1 MSQAAVVVD
10 PRMRSRRIAVLR
22 AQGRRRLHILATLA
36 AAALATAAAFGIS
49 RTPLMDV
56 DRIAIAGAGAGSDR
70 SAEILQSAGLS
81 TKMPM
86 ISVDLE
92 AAERSVASLPW
103 VRSARVRR
111 DWPGTVRIA
120 VEPRVPVAAVP
131 ASGGRTALI
140 DSHGYAIGWAP
151 DAAEPADVARVSV
164 PFAGRLGDIHT
175 TADGP
180 LAVVAAMPDDLRA
193 WVRTVTLDPENEHL
207 GLQLSGGATV
217 ILGEPDLLE
226 DKMNAVRAVLTGTE
240 LECITE
246 IDVTMPDIATVTRH
260 DLCRPGG

>member
-1 MSQAAVVVD
+1 MSDAAVAVD
-10 PRMRSRRIAVLR
+10 PRMRARRTAVLR
-22 AQGRRRLHILATLA
+22 AHGRRRLHILATLA
-36 AAALATAAAFGIS
+36 CVALAAAAAFGIS

-56 DRIAIAGAGAGSDR
+56 DRVDIGHAAADR
-70 SAEILQSAGLS
+70 SDEILEQAGLS
-81 TKMPM
+81 TGMPM
-86 ISVDLE
+86 LSVDLE

-103 VRSARVRR
+103 VRSARVWR
-111 DWPGTVRIA
+111 DWPATVRIA

-140 DSHGYAIGWAP
+140 DAHGYAIDWAP
-151 DAAEPADVARVSV
+151 SAAEPLEVTRVSV

-175 TADGP
+175 AADGP

-193 WVRTVTLDPENEHL
+193 WLTTVTLNAGGERL
-207 GLQLSGGATV
+207 GLKLRGGAAV
-217 ILGEPDLLE
+217 VLGEPVLLE
-226 DKMNAVRAVLTGTE
+226 DKMNAVRAVLAGTE

-260 DLCRPGG
+260 DHCQPGG

>member
-1 MSQAAVVVD
+1 MSATAVAVAVD
-10 PRMRSRRIAVLR
+10 PRMKARRIEVVR

-36 AAALATAAAFGIS
+36 AVALATAAAFGVS

-56 DRIAIAGAGAGSDR
+56 DRIAIGGVGADR
-70 SAEILQSAGLS
+70 SAQILKSAGLS
-81 TKMPM
+81 TGMPM

-92 AAERSVASLPW
+92 AAGRSVASLPW
-103 VRSARVRR
+103 VRSARVWR
-111 DWPGTVRIA
+111 DWPATVRIA

-131 ASGGRTALI
+131 AAGGRTALI

-151 DAAEPADVARVSV
+151 DATGPADATRVSV

-175 TADGP
+175 AADGP
-180 LAVVAAMPDDLRA
+180 LAVVAAVPDDLRA
-193 WVRTVTLDPENEHL
+193 WVRTVTLDARSERL

-226 DKMNAVRAVLTGTE
+226 DKMNAVRAVLAGTE

-246 IDVTMPDIATVTRH
+246 IDVTMPDITAVTRH
-260 DLCRPGG
+260 DPCRPGG

>member
-1 MSQAAVVVD
+1 MSEAAVAVD

-22 AQGRRRLHILATLA
+22 SQGRRRLHILAALACVALA
-36 AAALATAAAFGIS
+36 AAAAFGIS

-56 DRIAIAGAGAGSDR
+56 DRVAIGNAGADR
-70 SAEILQSAGLS
+70 SDEILERAGLS
-81 TKMPM
+81 TGMPM
-86 ISVDLE
+86 LSVDLQ
-92 AAERSVASLPW
+92 AAQRSIASLPW
-103 VRSARVRR
+103 VRSARVWR
-111 DWPGTVRIA
+111 DWPATVRIA

-131 ASGGRTALI
+131 APGGRTALI

-151 DAAEPADVARVSV
+151 DAAEPADVLHVSV

-175 TADGP
+175 AADGP
-180 LAVVAAMPDDLRA
+180 LAVVAALPDDLRA
-193 WVRTVTLDPENEHL
+193 WVRTVTLDAGSERL
-207 GLQLSGGATV
+207 GLQLRGGAAV
-217 ILGEPDLLE
+217 VLGEPDLLD
-226 DKMNAVRAVLTGTE
+226 DKMSAVRAVLAGTE

>member
-22 AQGRRRLHILATLA
+22 AQGRQRLHILATLA

-56 DRIAIAGAGAGSDR
+56 DRIAIGGAGADR

-81 TKMPM
+81 TGMPM

-140 DSHGYAIGWAP
+140 DSRGYAIGWAP

-180 LAVVAAMPDDLRA
+180 LAVIAAMPDDLRA

>member
-1 MSQAAVVVD
+1 MSATAVAVD
-10 PRMRSRRIAVLR
+10 PRMKARRIEVVR
-22 AQGRRRLHILATLA
+22 AQGRRRLHLLATLA
-36 AAALATAAAFGIS
+36 AVALATAAAFGVS

-56 DRIAIAGAGAGSDR
+56 DRIAIGGAGADR
-70 SAEILQSAGLS
+70 SAQILKSAGLS
-81 TKMPM
+81 TGMPM

-92 AAERSVASLPW
+92 AAGRSVASLPW
-103 VRSARVRR
+103 VRSARVWR
-111 DWPGTVRIA
+111 DWPATVRIA

-151 DAAEPADVARVSV
+151 DATGPADAMRVSV

-175 TADGP
+175 AADGP
-180 LAVVAAMPDDLRA
+180 LAVVAAVPDDLRT
-193 WVRTVTLDPENEHL
+193 WVRTVTLDARSERL

-226 DKMNAVRAVLTGTE
+226 DKMNAVRAVLAGTE

-246 IDVTMPDIATVTRH
+246 IDVTMPDITAVTRH
-260 DLCRPGG
+260 DPCRPGG

>member
-1 MSQAAVVVD
+1 MSATAAAVD
-10 PRMRSRRIAVLR
+10 PRMKARRIAVLR

-36 AAALATAAAFGIS
+36 ALALATAAAFGIS

-56 DRIAIAGAGAGSDR
+56 DRIAIGGADADR
-70 SAEILQSAGLS
+70 SAEILKSAGLS
-81 TKMPM
+81 TGMPM
-86 ISVDLE
+86 ISADIE

-111 DWPGTVRIA
+111 DWPATVRIT

-140 DSHGYAIGWAP
+140 DSHGYAIDWAP
-151 DAAEPADVARVSV
+151 DAAEPADVTRVSV

-175 TADGP
+175 AADGP

-193 WVRTVTLDPENEHL
+193 WIRTVTLDPDNEHL
-207 GLQLSGGATV
+207 GLQLSGGSTV

-226 DKMNAVRAVLTGTE
+226 DKMNAVRAVLAGTE

-246 IDVTMPDIATVTRH
+246 IDVTMPDLATVTRH
-260 DLCRPGG
+260 DRCRPGG